1 LTTSPEPEAQIS
13 KFGALRSRDFR
24 RFWVGFV
31 ISVSGQQMLWM
42 TEGWLIYELTGSKL
56 LLGANGLA
64 QAIPAT
70 LLTLFGGVMADK
82 LNQRRLLILLQV
94 LQAMVMASMAALA
107 ITEII
112 NAWHIIAGAF
122 VMSSLGAFEN
132 PARQAMFPMLVD
144 KKAMTSAVSLNATIH
159 PGTRILGPVVG
170 GFTLATVVETT
181 SSAMIAGGVVFSMT
195 AIGFLIYAGFLR
207 AVHLPP
213 VHRTADRK
221 MLQNITDG
229 LVFVR
234 KNPVFAWLIGMAYFS
249 MFFALSLSVLFPV
262 FAKDIL
268 DVGPSGLGLMFTAM
282 GAGSLIGAFS
292 ASSLA
297 STFGTRKVMIGGGLA
312 LGAFLFLF
320 ALSPWYPIS
329 LMLIALAGVGGSN
342 YNVGIQSS
350 MHMLVPN
357 EFRGRVMGLW
367 GMTHT
372 SIRPMG
378 EMQLAGVAALVS
390 APFALALGSGVVFA
404 FVLLVVSRNKH
415 IRTLGIP
422 QVVRQ

>member
-24 RFWVGFV
+24 RFWIGFV

-70 LLTLFGGVMADK
+70 VLTLFGGVMADK
-82 LNQRRLLILLQV
+82 LDQRRLLILLQL
-94 LQAMVMASMAALA
+94 LQMAVMGSMAALA
-107 ITEII
+107 FTEVIQ
-112 NAWHIIAGAF
+112 AWHIIAGAF

-132 PARQAMFPMLVD
+132 PARQAMFPLLVERQ
-144 KKAMTSAVSLNATIH
+144 AMTSAVSLNATIH

-170 GFTLATVVETT
+170 GFTLATVVGAT
-181 SSAMIAGGVVFSMT
+181 SSAMIAAGVVFTIT
-195 AIGFLIYAGFLR
+195 AVGFAVYAGFLR
-207 AVHLPP
+207 TVHLPP
-213 VHRTADRK
+213 VHRTAGYS
-221 MLQNITDG
+221 MLKNITDG
-229 LVFVR
+229 LAFV
-234 KNPVFAWLIGMAYFS
+234 KANPVFAWLIGMAYFG
-249 MFFALSLSVLFPV
+249 MLFAFSLSVLFPV

-268 DVGPSGLGLMFTAM
+268 GVGPNGLGLMYTAM
-282 GAGSLIGAFS
+282 GVGSLAGALSTSS
-292 ASSLA
+292 AA
-297 STFGTRKVMIGGGLA
+297 SAFGPRKAMIGGGIA
-312 LGAFLFLF
+312 LGVFLIMF
-320 ALSPWYPIS
+320 ALSTWYP
-329 LMLIALAGVGGSN
+329 LALVFLALTGVGGSV

-372 SIRPMG
+372 SIRPVG
-378 EMQLAGVAALVS
+378 EMQFAGVAALVS
-390 APFALALGSGVVFA
+390 APFALALGGVAVLA
-404 FVLLVVSRNKH
+404 FVLLVVAPNRH
-415 IRTLGIP
+415 
-422 QVVRQ
+422 VRELRRSAERV